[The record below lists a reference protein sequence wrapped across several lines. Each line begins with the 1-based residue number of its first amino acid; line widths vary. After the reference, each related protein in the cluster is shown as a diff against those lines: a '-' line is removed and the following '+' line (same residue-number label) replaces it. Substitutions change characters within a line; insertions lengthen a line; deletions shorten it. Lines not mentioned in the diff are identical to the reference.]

1 VRWPLNEWHACEDAR
16 VDRHNSRIDQLRSL
30 AKVDSLFALGI
41 RMKIE
46 TTEAVVIDAGF
57 EEFEAQ
63 ARR

>member
-1 VRWPLNEWHACEDAR
+1 MRRPPNEWQACEDAR
-16 VDRHNSRIDQLRSL
+16 VDRHKFRIDQLRSL
-30 AKVDSLFALGI
+30 AKVEWLFALGI